1 VKKNTTSS
9 AERIALR
16 TPDAA
21 RAIGV
26 SVRQLQRLIA
36 SRELPSLRIGK
47 IRLIR
52 REALEKFVAGLEK
65 RNTAE

>member
-1 VKKNTTSS
+1 MKKNTTSS
-9 AERIALR
+9 EQRIALR

-52 REALEKFVAGLEK
+52 REALEKFVARLEK
-65 RNTAE
+65 STAE

>member
-9 AERIALR
+9 EERIALR

-52 REALEKFVAGLEK
+52 RAALEKFVAGLE
-65 RNTAE
+65 NAAE

>member
-1 VKKNTTSS
+1 MKKPTTSS
-9 AERIALR
+9 EQRIALR

-52 REALEKFVAGLEK
+52 REALEKFVARLEK
-65 RNTAE
+65 STAE

>member
-1 VKKNTTSS
+1 VKKPTTSS
-9 AERIALR
+9 EQRIALR

-52 REALEKFVAGLEK
+52 REALEKFVARLEK
-65 RNTAE
+65 STAE